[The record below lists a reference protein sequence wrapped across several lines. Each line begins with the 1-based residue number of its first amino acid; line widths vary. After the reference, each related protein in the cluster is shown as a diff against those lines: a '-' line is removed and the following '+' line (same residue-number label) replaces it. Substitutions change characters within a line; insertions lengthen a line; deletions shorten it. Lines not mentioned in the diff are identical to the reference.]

1 MSNKKGVLRH
11 TIIGLILS
19 TVLVAPGVWAG
30 FVEGLNAA
38 SKGDYATA
46 LREWR
51 PLAEQGDADAQFNL
65 GQMYRMGQG
74 VAQDDAEAMKWYRKA
89 AEQGHAKAQ
98 SNLGFMYDKGQGVA
112 QDDAEAVK
120 WYRKAAE
127 QGDADAQSNL
137 GVMYGMGQG
146 VAQDIVLAHMW
157 FNLAAAQGNENAVKG
172 RDHVASKMTPD
183 QIAEA
188 QRLSQEWKPK

>member
-1 MSNKKGVLRH
+1 MSNRKGVLRH

-51 PLAEQGDADAQFNL
+51 PLAEQGDASAQFNL
-65 GQMYRMGQG
+65 G
-74 VAQDDAEAMKWYRKA
+74 
-89 AEQGHAKAQ
+89 
-98 SNLGFMYDKGQGVA
+98 LMYDKGQGVA
-112 QDDAEAVK
+112 QDYAEAVK

-127 QGDADAQSNL
+127 QGFAFAQYNL
-137 GVMYGMGQG
+137 GAMYDNGQG
-146 VAQDIVLAHMW
+146 VPQDYVQAHMW
-157 FNLAAAQGNENAVKG
+157 LNLAAAQGGKEAAKF
-172 RDHVASKMTPD
+172 RDFVASKMTPD
-183 QIAEA
+183 QISEA
-188 QRLSQEWKPK
+188 QRRAQEWKPK